1 MGKRSSKGSQAGL
14 PQRAGG
20 EGVPGSPQDGGR
32 CGKELAHWGACTR
45 GLWSLPML
53 PDAMELLKVT
63 GRAGPQEGQADGV
76 GAELCPLLVHP
87 QLQPALQ
94 KRHGGERL

>member
-32 CGKELAHWGACTR
+32 GVGKSLHIGEHALGDFGACQC
-45 GLWSLPML
+45 SQM
-53 PDAMELLKVT
+53 
-63 GRAGPQEGQADGV
+63 
-76 GAELCPLLVHP
+76 
-87 QLQPALQ
+87 
-94 KRHGGERL
+94 